1 MAAADYE
8 QYLRREWG
16 MALNNSRRAKA
27 SLAAVKGHKI
37 TRVLDVGCGAGQEM
51 TPFVV
56 ELGAFGVGLD
66 IAREASRIG
75 RELFASYFPAA
86 RVVFIRGAAEV
97 LPLLS
102 KSCDLII
109 CRIALPYMD
118 NQRALAEMARVLSPG
133 GVLLLQIHH
142 ARYYVHK
149 LLYGAAALDVRAM
162 IYASRVLVAGL
173 LYHLTGRQPRTG
185 LNIKEVF
192 QTRWSLRREL
202 LQQGLSIVA
211 EMPNSN
217 PRAPSFIVS
226 NA

>member
-1 MAAADYE
+1 MDTADYE
-8 QYLRREWG
+8 QYLRREWEIG
-16 MALNNSRRAKA
+16 LNNSRHAKA
-27 SLAAVKGHKI
+27 SLAAVKGLKV

-51 TPFVV
+51 IPFVV

-66 IAREASRIG
+66 IAREASSVG
-75 RELFASYFPAA
+75 RELFTSRYPAA
-86 RVVFIRGAAEV
+86 QVVFIRGAAED
-97 LPLLS
+97 LPLFS
-102 KSCDLII
+102 KSCNLII

-118 NQRALAEMARVLSPG
+118 NQRALAEMARVLSPR

-162 IYASRVLVAGL
+162 AYASRVLAAGL
-173 LYHLTGRQPRTG
+173 LYHLTGRQPRSG
-185 LNIKEVF
+185 LTVKEVF
-192 QTRWSLRREL
+192 QTRWRLRREL

-217 PRAPSFIVS
+217 PRAPLFIVS
-226 NA
+226 NT